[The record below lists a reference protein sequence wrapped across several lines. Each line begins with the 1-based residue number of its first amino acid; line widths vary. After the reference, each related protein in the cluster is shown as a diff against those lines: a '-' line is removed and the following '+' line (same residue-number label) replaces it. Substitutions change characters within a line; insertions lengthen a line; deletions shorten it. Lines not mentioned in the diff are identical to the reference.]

1 MAQGSKSR
9 VVIWTIVGILVV
21 IAVILLV
28 VGRKGAVP
36 AGQRVMKPADVPG
49 YVDRMN
55 RSLERLEEQV
65 AKAQA
70 AGGSPDVFAKIA
82 DYTGRIRTGL
92 QEMQGMTDKTQ
103 LTAKAD
109 ELKTLRSETGKLLK
123 SVGGADTEQ

>member
-28 VGRKGAVP
+28 VGRKSAVP
-36 AGQRVMKPADVPG
+36 SGQRVMKPADVPG

-55 RSLERLEEQV
+55 KSLERLEKQV
-65 AKAQA
+65 ATAQA
-70 AGGSPDVFAKIA
+70 AGGSPETFAKIA
-82 DYTGRIRTGL
+82 DNIGKIRTGL
-92 QEMQGMTDKTQ
+92 QEMQGMTDNKQ
-103 LTAKAD
+103 LTDKAE

-123 SVGGADTEQ
+123 SVGGTDTGQ